1 MAITRRSFRRV
12 RSTRTCSRRARTKR
26 VRSKR
31 RTSKLFMK
39 RRYKTSR
46 RMKGGDGDAGDS
58 VLSLVKEYAEKGYLK
73 KIYNQNGNETK
84 IKPIKDAIL
93 NVLTGLKGTI
103 KDNYGP
109 KLSCPKFIRWRRK
122 ECELK
127 KSVGYYWAYKM
138 LLQERKNDMDNDG
151 YYLPII
157 SSLHEDIKRD
167 NKYDYEAFIKNPS
180 TQKFDWGNYGADI
193 KQIIDEKNA
202 EANEKK
208 KDTDTSA
215 GFENWFNEQEDKIPL
230 SERQTEYARHDK
242 YDRPEINSD
251 DETDSMSGDYDSTP
265 RSSISTNEEQYDSD

>member
-1 MAITRRSFRRV
+1 MAITRRLFRRV
-12 RSTRTCSRRARTKR
+12 RSKRARTKR

-58 VLSLVKEYAEKGYLK
+58 VLALVKEYAEKGYLK
-73 KIYNQNGNETK
+73 KMYNPNGTPTK
-84 IKPIKDAIL
+84 IKQIKDAIL
-93 NVLTGLKGTI
+93 NVLTGLKGTT

-109 KLSCPKFIRWRRK
+109 KLSCPKFLRSRRK
-122 ECELK
+122 ACELK

-138 LLQERKNDMDNDG
+138 LLQERNNDTENDG

-157 SSLHEDIKRD
+157 RSLHEDIKRD

-193 KQIIDEKNA
+193 KEIINEKNA
-202 EANEKK
+202 EAN
-208 KDTDTSA
+208 TSA
-215 GFENWFNEQEDKIPL
+215 GFEKWFDKQEDDQPL
-230 SERQTEYARHDK
+230 SERQTEYARHDT
-242 YDRPEINSD
+242 PQTQEINSD
-251 DETDSMSGDYDSTP
+251 DETDSMSGEYDSTP
-265 RSSISTNEEQYDSD
+265 RSSISTNDEQYDSD

>member
-1 MAITRRSFRRV
+1 MAITRRLFRRV

-58 VLSLVKEYAEKGYLK
+58 VLALVKEYAEKGYLK
-73 KIYNQNGNETK
+73 KMYNQNGSETK
-84 IKPIKDAIL
+84 VKQIKDAIL
-93 NVLTGLKGTI
+93 NVLTGLKGTT

-109 KLSCPKFIRWRRK
+109 KLSCPKFLRSRRK
-122 ECELK
+122 ACELK
-127 KSVGYYWAYKM
+127 KSAGYYWAYKM
-138 LLQERKNDMDNDG
+138 LLQERNNDTENDG

-157 SSLHEDIKRD
+157 RSLHEDIKRD

-202 EANEKK
+202 EAN
-208 KDTDTSA
+208 TSA
-215 GFENWFNEQEDKIPL
+215 GFEKWFDKQVDEEPL
-230 SERQTEYARHDK
+230 SERPTEYARHDI
-242 YDRPEINSD
+242 YERPEINSD

-265 RSSISTNEEQYDSD
+265 RSSVSTNDEQYDSD

>member
-1 MAITRRSFRRV
+1 MAITRRPFRRVRSKWARTKRV
-12 RSTRTCSRRARTKR
+12 RSTRTCSR
-26 VRSKR
+26 R

-58 VLSLVKEYAEKGYLK
+58 VLALVKEYAEKGYLK
-73 KIYNQNGNETK
+73 KMYSPNGTPTK
-84 IKPIKDAIL
+84 IKQIKDAIL
-93 NVLTGLKGTI
+93 NVLTGLKGTT

-127 KSVGYYWAYKM
+127 KSVGYYWVYKM
-138 LLQERKNDMDNDG
+138 LLQERNNDTENDG

-157 SSLHEDIKRD
+157 RSLHEDIKRD

-202 EANEKK
+202 EAN
-208 KDTDTSA
+208 TSA
-215 GFENWFNEQEDKIPL
+215 GFEKWFDKQVDEEPL
-230 SERQTEYARHDK
+230 SERPTEYARHDI
-242 YDRPEINSD
+242 YERPEINSD
-251 DETDSMSGDYDSTP
+251 DETDSMSGEYDSTP
-265 RSSISTNEEQYDSD
+265 RSSISTNDEQYDSD

>member
-12 RSTRTCSRRARTKR
+12 RSTRIRSRRIRSKCKTC
-26 VRSKR
+26 SKR
-31 RTSKLFMK
+31 RTSKSYMK

-58 VLSLVKEYAEKGYLK
+58 VLALVKEYAEKGYLK
-73 KIYNQNGNETK
+73 KMYNKDGTQTK
-84 IKPIKDAIL
+84 IKQIKDAIL
-93 NVLTGLKGTI
+93 NVLTGLKGTT

-109 KLSCPKFIRWRRK
+109 KLSCPKFVRWRRK

-138 LLQERKNDMDNDG
+138 LLQERNNDTDNDG

-157 SSLHEDIKRD
+157 RSLHEDIKRD

-180 TQKFDWGNYGADI
+180 TQKFDWGNYGVDI

-202 EANEKK
+202 EAN
-208 KDTDTSA
+208 TSA
-215 GFENWFNEQEDKIPL
+215 GFEKWFDEQEDEGRI
-230 SERQTEYARHDK
+230 SERPSEYS
-242 YDRPEINSD
+242 RPEINSD
-251 DETDSMSGDYDSTP
+251 DETDSMSGEYDSTP
-265 RSSISTNEEQYDSD
+265 RSSISTNDEQYDSD

>member
-1 MAITRRSFRRV
+1 MAITTRRFRRV
-12 RSTRTCSRRARTKR
+12 RSARPRTKR
-26 VRSKR
+26 VRSRR

-58 VLSLVKEYAEKGYLK
+58 VLALVNEYAEKGYLK

-84 IKPIKDAIL
+84 IKDAIL

-157 SSLHEDIKRD
+157 RSLHEDIKRD

-202 EANEKK
+202 EAN
-208 KDTDTSA
+208 TSA
-215 GFENWFNEQEDKIPL
+215 GFENWFDKQIDEEPL
-230 SERQTEYARHDK
+230 SERPTEYARHDI
-242 YDRPEINSD
+242 YERPEINSD

-265 RSSISTNEEQYDSD
+265 RSSISTNDEQYDSD

>member
-12 RSTRTCSRRARTKR
+12 RSRRARSKR
-26 VRSKR
+26 IRSTRSCSRR
-31 RTSKLFMK
+31 RTSKSYSK
-39 RRYKTSR
+39 RRYKTCR

-58 VLSLVKEYAEKGYLK
+58 VLALVKEYAEKSYLK
-73 KIYNQNGNETK
+73 KMYNKDGTQTK
-84 IKPIKDAIL
+84 IKQIKDAIL
-93 NVLTGLKGTI
+93 NVLTGLKGTT

-109 KLSCPKFIRWRRK
+109 KLSCPKFVMSRRK
-122 ECELK
+122 ACELK

-138 LLQERKNDMDNDG
+138 LLQERNNDTENDG

-157 SSLHEDIKRD
+157 RSLHEDIKRD

-202 EANEKK
+202 EAN
-208 KDTDTSA
+208 TSE
-215 GFENWFNEQEDKIPL
+215 GFEKWFDKQLDEEPL
-230 SERQTEYARHDK
+230 SERPTEYARHDMQ
-242 YDRPEINSD
+242 EINSD

-265 RSSISTNEEQYDSD
+265 RSSISTNDEQYDSD